1 MRDCVLR
8 YYEKYQEDLRCG
20 MCLDEILS
28 DLHCTKDELINI
40 LDGLLGDC
48 GIAYEIK
55 YNSLFSGNII
65 YVWQL
70 L

>member
-8 YYEKYQEDLRCG
+8 YYEKYQEDLRG
-20 MCLDEILS
+20 GICLDEVLS
-28 DLHCTKDELINI
+28 DLCCTKEELIDI
-40 LDGLLGDC
+40 LDGLWGDC
-48 GIAYEIK
+48 DIAYEIK
-55 YNSLFSGNII
+55 YNSLFSDDII